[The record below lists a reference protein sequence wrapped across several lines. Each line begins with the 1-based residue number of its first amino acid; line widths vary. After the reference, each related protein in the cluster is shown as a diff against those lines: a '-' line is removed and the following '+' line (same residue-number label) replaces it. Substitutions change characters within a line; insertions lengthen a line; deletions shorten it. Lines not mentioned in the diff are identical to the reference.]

1 MRPTLPMPKTPRKLP
16 PNIGCSFPQ
25 WLEGRSGGPAL
36 FRVRRFSRQGDIAL
50 WIGGA
55 TLVPLFLLLLSG
67 LYMFILP
74 HIRRW
79 QGRATSRGGAT

>member
-1 MRPTLPMPKTPRKLP
+1 MS
-16 PNIGCSFPQ
+16 SFIRQ
-25 WLEGRSGGPAL
+25 AHRWLSITFFVAVLANFAVMG
-36 FRVRRFSRQGDIAL
+36 QGDIAL

-67 LYMFILP
+67 LYMLILP

>member
-1 MRPTLPMPKTPRKLP
+1 MS
-16 PNIGCSFPQ
+16 SFIRQ
-25 WLEGRSGGPAL
+25 THRWLSITFFVAVLANFAVMG
-36 FRVRRFSRQGDIAL
+36 QGDIAL

-67 LYMFILP
+67 LYMFVLP